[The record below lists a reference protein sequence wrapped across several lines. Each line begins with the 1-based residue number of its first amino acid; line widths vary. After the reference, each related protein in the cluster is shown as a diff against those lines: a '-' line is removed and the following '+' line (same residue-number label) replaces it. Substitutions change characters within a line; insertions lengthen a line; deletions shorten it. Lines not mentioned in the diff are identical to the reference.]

1 MSSKEQIAK
10 HKAKVIGK
18 MRMSDRRSS
27 ISLCCSHAYST
38 KVQHTRLL
46 VWFKQNSW
54 TATTLP
60 VRVPNPQ
67 QHAMKT
73 VKSSHTYR

>member
-46 VWFKQNSW
+46 
-54 TATTLP
+54 
-60 VRVPNPQ
+60 
-67 QHAMKT
+67 
-73 VKSSHTYR
+73 